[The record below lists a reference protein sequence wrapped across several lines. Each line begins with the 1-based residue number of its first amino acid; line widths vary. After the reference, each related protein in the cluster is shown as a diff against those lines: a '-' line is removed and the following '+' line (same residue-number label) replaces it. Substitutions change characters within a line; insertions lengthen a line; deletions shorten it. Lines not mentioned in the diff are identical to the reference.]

1 MRYVQGN
8 EGRTPGERE
17 EGPISIERNLLL
29 LPEEEQRKL
38 HKVR

>member
-1 MRYVQGN
+1 MRGN
-8 EGRTPGERE
+8 EERTSGEGKKDLYRE
-17 EGPISIERNLLL
+17 KLVA